1 MTTTK
6 RPRTNHH
13 FVRGLP
19 FYVIHGQ
26 ANTLRLG
33 YRLLLSVQPFANVV
47 GCYTCRCGN
56 EEGNN
61 DIHDGTPFPYRYR
74 GGNKCIITHY
84 SNNWKHF
91 LPPTDTLKSACRGL
105 VFLLQKCSG
114 DGRTAQIPADRYDLL
129 IPAAQ
134 TVLNKFRKVFRIQLL
149 LRDHVKQFVNSTK
162 ILRNILYDHMPFTV
176 YDRNAI
182 SRDSAVIL
190 WSDWWWRQQISIIS
204 FITSYSDH
212 IINPFTKSNK
222 QWNNHSHII

>member
-1 MTTTK
+1 MSMMTTTK

-74 GGNKCIITHY
+74 GGNKCIIAY
-84 SNNWKHF
+84 FDKN
-91 LPPTDTLKSACRGL
+91 
-105 VFLLQKCSG
+105 
-114 DGRTAQIPADRYDLL
+114 
-129 IPAAQ
+129 
-134 TVLNKFRKVFRIQLL
+134 
-149 LRDHVKQFVNSTK
+149 
-162 ILRNILYDHMPFTV
+162 
-176 YDRNAI
+176 
-182 SRDSAVIL
+182 
-190 WSDWWWRQQISIIS
+190 
-204 FITSYSDH
+204 
-212 IINPFTKSNK
+212 
-222 QWNNHSHII
+222 